1 MNFLAHL
8 YLSGDDEKVITGN
21 FIGDYVKGKDFL
33 KYPEPVRKGIILH
46 RQIDSFT
53 DNHPVFRE
61 VRKLF
66 RADFSLHSGVV
77 TDLILDHFLA
87 SHWQMYSHD
96 SLRKFAKRIHAVLLS
111 NFIYLPLRVQGFL
124 PILIKNRRL
133 ESYAQPEGI
142 HQSLDIMSRYTSLPP
157 KANIA
162 IIVMNENFNFIQRH
176 FFIFMHELIAFTE
189 KESGIIINRPTL
201 L

>member
-33 KYPEPVRKGIILH
+33 KYPEHIRKGIILH
-46 RQIDSFT
+46 RHIDSYT
-53 DNHPVFRE
+53 DNHAVFRE
-61 VRKLF
+61 VKKLF
-66 RADFSLHSGVV
+66 RADFSLYAGVV

-87 SHWQMYSHD
+87 SHWEMYSHE
-96 SLRKFAKRIHAVLLS
+96 SLRQFARRIHTVLLS
-111 NFIYLPLRVQGFL
+111 NFIYLPFRVQGFL
-124 PILIKNRRL
+124 PVLIKNRRL
-133 ESYAQPEGI
+133 ESYAQSEGI

-162 IIVMNENFNFIQRH
+162 IAIMHENFGFIQSN
-176 FFIFMHELIAFTE
+176 FFIFMQDLIAFAE
-189 KESGIIINRPTL
+189 YESGISINKPTF
-201 L
+201 

>member
-8 YLSGDDEKVITGN
+8 YLSGDDEKIITGN

-33 KYPEPVRKGIILH
+33 KYPEPIRKGIILH

-61 VRKLF
+61 VKKLF
-66 RADFSLHSGVV
+66 RLDFSLYAGVI

-87 SHWQMYSHD
+87 SHWQMYSYE
-96 SLRKFAKRIHAVLLS
+96 SLRQFARRIHSVLLS

-124 PILIKNRRL
+124 PVLIKNRRL
-133 ESYAQPEGI
+133 ESYAKSEGI
-142 HQSLDIMSRYTSLPP
+142 YQSIDIMSRYTSLPP
-157 KANIA
+157 KANLA
-162 IIVMNENFNFIQRH
+162 ITTMQENFEFIQSH
-176 FFIFMHELIAFTE
+176 FFIFMQELIIFTE
-189 KESGIIINRPTL
+189 NESGISLNKPSL
-201 L
+201 

>member
-33 KYPEPVRKGIILH
+33 KYPESIRKGIILH

-53 DNHPVFRE
+53 DHHPVFRE
-61 VRKLF
+61 VKKLF
-66 RADFSLHSGVV
+66 RNDFSLYSGVV
-77 TDLILDHFLA
+77 TDLILDHLLA
-87 SHWQMYSHD
+87 RRWEMYSHET
-96 SLRKFAKRIHAVLLS
+96 LRHFARRIHAVLLS

-124 PILIKNRRL
+124 PVLIKNRRL

-142 HQSLDIMSRYTSLPP
+142 YQSLDIMSRYTSLPP

-162 IIVMNENFNFIQRH
+162 ITIMQENFEFIQSH
-176 FFIFMHELIAFTE
+176 FFIFMQELIAFTE
-189 KESGIIINRPTL
+189 KESGIDLNKPSF
-201 L
+201 